1 VPSRVF
7 DPDALADVALHE
19 QHLLTAIL
27 TVSAKDLNEE
37 GIYMACSGHMQKL
50 ISALVIGMKCE
61 VEAVEALLIL
71 AEWTPHQQNAVTGS
85 IGRGEEDRAAWMYVG
100 MALRAGYYQGLD
112 ATSFRNAGE
121 PRDEQFLRHRLVWTG
136 KYQSVLRTKFLI
148 LTYKIKLVTCQI
160 VKYRYASVEHF
171 GHVDQ
176 GL

>member
-1 VPSRVF
+1 VF

-27 TVSAKDLNEE
+27 TVSTKDLNEDE
-37 GIYMACSGHMQKL
+37 GIYTACSVHMQKL

-61 VEAVEALLIL
+61 VEAVEALLLLIL

-100 MALRAGYYQGLD
+100 MALRAGYYLGLD

-121 PRDEQFLRHRLVWTG
+121 PRDEQFLRHRLVWAGTCG
-136 KYQSVLRTKFLI
+136 GFRSRFLI
-148 LTYKIKLVTCQI
+148 LTNPIKLVTCRI
-160 VKYRYASVEHF
+160 VKYRSALDEHF

-176 GL
+176 DL

>member
-27 TVSAKDLNEE
+27 TVSAKDLNEEE

-136 KYQSVLRTKFLI
+136 K
-148 LTYKIKLVTCQI
+148 
-160 VKYRYASVEHF
+160 H
-171 GHVDQ
+171 
-176 GL
+176 